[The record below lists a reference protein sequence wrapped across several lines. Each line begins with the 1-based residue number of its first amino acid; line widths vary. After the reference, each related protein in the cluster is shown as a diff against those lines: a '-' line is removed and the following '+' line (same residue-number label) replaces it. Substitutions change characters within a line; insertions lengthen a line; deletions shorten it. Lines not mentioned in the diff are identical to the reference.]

1 MVHLAGSKLYHV
13 QEAFFRERL
22 ERLRDQVER
31 ARRNVGE
38 ARRIR
43 DLAQEI
49 VELSR
54 TLRDTRSPS
63 AHQLPRLRADH
74 KSNQER

>member
-1 MVHLAGSKLYHV
+1 MVHLAHSKSYHV

-22 ERLRDQVER
+22 ERLRSQVER
-31 ARRNVGE
+31 ARRNVDE

-49 VELSR
+49 IERSR
-54 TLRDTRSPS
+54 TLRDTRSPRT
-63 AHQLPRLRADH
+63 HQLPRFRGDH